1 MRNSPQVQS
10 PTSEGTASSHD
21 TSDARLDKAERWR
34 CNFTLVFH
42 PSGDVYFFWLLTVVL
57 GILYNFWT
65 IIFRVAFFIREQK
78 YVIPFM
84 VMDYGFDFIF
94 FLDIIVQFRTGYFLE
109 GKIVTDSLQLAK
121 RYVKSVGFRLDC
133 VSILPLDL
141 LFLVLGP
148 RPTLRFGRL
157 VKAHRISLFFDRVEI
172 YSGRPKLFNLLKLIH
187 YLFLIIHWV
196 ACLYFLLSYLEG
208 FGADKWVHPKLM
220 GQWKEVGPQYLYSL
234 FRSLVSMT
242 TVGTGKQVS
251 PQTTLC
257 LTFCIFTYLCGVLIF
272 ATIVGNAADM
282 IVDLRRHREIYHRKL
297 DGMKQYIAANQLP
310 MDLQRR
316 VIQWFDFAWTY
327 KKDMS
332 EEELFQQLN
341 DNFRA
346 EIAIHVNLD
355 TLKKVKMFEHCDP
368 SFLRELV
375 LKLKPVLCSP
385 GDHVCRQDEIG
396 REMYIVNQGS

>member
-1 MRNSPQVQS
+1 MERPTQLTEDDISISAENHAPAIAPAGTDGPQIPRVVIESTGQTQFAGSVLRVLSLQRFYKKTGRRSRDSWLERYTGTYQDDRDWRRPLMRNSPQVQS

-220 GQWKEVGPQYLYSL
+220 GQWKEVSKTSL
-234 FRSLVSMT
+234 LEQSDQFSIECRKTKTKAITMAKRKKQNEQMRTRSKYT
-242 TVGTGKQVS
+242 
-251 PQTTLC
+251 
-257 LTFCIFTYLCGVLIF
+257 
-272 ATIVGNAADM
+272 
-282 IVDLRRHREIYHRKL
+282 
-297 DGMKQYIAANQLP
+297 
-310 MDLQRR
+310 
-316 VIQWFDFAWTY
+316 
-327 KKDMS
+327 
-332 EEELFQQLN
+332 
-341 DNFRA
+341 
-346 EIAIHVNLD
+346 
-355 TLKKVKMFEHCDP
+355 
-368 SFLRELV
+368 
-375 LKLKPVLCSP
+375 
-385 GDHVCRQDEIG
+385 
-396 REMYIVNQGS
+396 